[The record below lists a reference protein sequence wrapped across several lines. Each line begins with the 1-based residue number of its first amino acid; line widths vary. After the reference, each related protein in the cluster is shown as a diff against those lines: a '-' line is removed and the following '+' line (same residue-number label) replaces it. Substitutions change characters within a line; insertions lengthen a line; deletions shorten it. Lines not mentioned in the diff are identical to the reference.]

1 MAENSSQNL
10 ANHARLDPAF
20 HFFLIPVFVIT
31 WFICL
36 GFLVHHPGFQ
46 SAWHL
51 VLASALLGLCLKT
64 RLYAVKV
71 QDRVIRLEE
80 RVRLTALLPESQRPQ
95 IARLTEDQLIG
106 LRFASDEEAPALV
119 QKALAENL
127 SRAGIKQAIRNWRP
141 DYWRV

>member
-10 ANHARLDPAF
+10 ANHARFDPAF

-51 VLASALLGLCLKT
+51 VLATALLGLCLKA
-64 RLYAVKV
+64 RLYALKV

-80 RVRLTALLPESQRPQ
+80 RLRLPMVPVTEPTRVAVRSAMVH
-95 IARLTEDQLIG
+95 AGLI
-106 LRFASDEEAPALV
+106 
-119 QKALAENL
+119 N
-127 SRAGIKQAIRNWRP
+127 
-141 DYWRV
+141 